1 LDKNEQ
7 EILFRRPMSKFS
19 QDDKRIYQEHV
30 NHSVRLVSNKPFVNQ
45 KIVNLIS
52 KHEERLGGAGY
63 PKKETKLELLE
74 QVLGFANNFDKR
86 TTILGQTVQQAYKEI
101 QMEEMG
107 NYDLKLFQ
115 KLREL
120 LMADNL
126 FQENKE

>member
-1 LDKNEQ
+1 
-7 EILFRRPMSKFS
+7 
-19 QDDKRIYQEHV
+19 
-30 NHSVRLVSNKPFVNQ
+30 
-45 KIVNLIS
+45 
-52 KHEERLGGAGY
+52 
-63 PKKETKLELLE
+63 
-74 QVLGFANNFDKR
+74 
-86 TTILGQTVQQAYKEI
+86 LGQTVQQAYKEI